1 MESLIDDVALLERI
15 AELSERGDDPTG
27 NWIGG
32 GRPRT
37 NYEGSVG
44 SNETLAKNFARWS
57 AIHYSFY
64 EALVAMDPVSKIARL
79 ELLALDLGCAGG
91 ARTRQIARHYGSTLG
106 LDRSK
111 KAIDFAVEFN
121 LGPYV
126 AYRRADWPCNA
137 GQMHRIFAV
146 EVFEHFAPQD
156 QANAIRAALQSLTKD
171 GLLFMTMPNEPPQ
184 PAPHQG
190 TVLDEGFETLIHGVG
205 GTVIHRGHFDNDA
218 PGDPCEDGWSPIG
231 PKHSHHFAVLA
242 R

>member
-27 NWIGG
+27 NWIGA

-64 EALVAMDPVSKIARL
+64 EALVAMDDWPDKGGRVV
-79 ELLALDLGCAGG
+79 LDLGCAGG
-91 ARTRQIARHYGSTLG
+91 ARSSQLASHYGSVVG
-106 LDRSK
+106 LDRSQ
-111 KAIDFAVEFN
+111 KAIDFAEQFNKSIRVEF
-121 LGPYV
+121 V
-126 AYRRADWPCNA
+126 RADWPLP
-137 GQMHRIFAV
+137 GTGSFDHIFAV
-146 EVFEHFAPQD
+146 EVFEHFAPSD
-156 QANAIRAALQSLTKD
+156 QERALRAAIDALAE
-171 GLLFMTMPNEPPQ
+171 GGRLFMTMPNEPPQ
-184 PAPHQG
+184 QAPHQG
-190 TVLDEGFETLIHGVG
+190 TVLDEGFDALIHSIG
-205 GTVIHRGHFDNDA
+205 GTVVRRGHFDNDA
-218 PGDPCEDGWSPIG
+218 PGDPCSDGWSPIG